1 VIGGFLKIGNMDSNR
16 FKVKVARRL
25 LLLSRLYVESTL
37 TNTLT
42 EVVELGA
49 THFAAAGDFNL
60 SNTWCVKWEY
70 ALNAFARRDLANGV
84 GCVDAASFF
93 ADAKTGEDLDTLFSA
108 LNNTCVDFQAVTD
121 VEICDVFDLLLFD
134 FIDDIHGCVELEED

>member
-1 VIGGFLKIGNMDSNR
+1 MVSNR
-16 FKVKVARRL
+16 FEVKIEMSL

-37 TNTLT
+37 ANTFT

-49 THFAAAGDFNL
+49 THFAAAGNFNL
-60 SNTWCVKWEY
+60 SNTRCVKWEY
-70 ALNAFARRDLANGV
+70 TLNAFARRNLTNGV

-93 ADAKTGEDLDTLFSA
+93 ADAKTREDLDTLFSA

-134 FIDDIHGCVELEED
+134 FIDDIHGYVELEKD